1 MFLTRCKDRSVK
13 NNLYFTSRLVRNLVS
28 NNVDRGVKII
38 NTGVKAFAKCEN
50 KGAECTYR
58 LAQEGAQMTIPFMG
72 TKRIVRPTRADMQ
85 VLLLKNDIELPPD
98 IDEMEEATREQLHAL
113 PTGSIALVYQEMR
126 GKQAKLL
133 PKENG
138 MHTFS
143 TFSTTYY
150 QSSMSSIT

>member
-28 NNVDRGVKII
+28 NNEDRGVKII

-113 PTGSIALVYQEMR
+113 TTGSIALVYQEMR
-126 GKQAKLL
+126 GKQAANLFPKDDLL
-133 PKENG
+133 HRHCTLKVP
-138 MHTFS
+138 
-143 TFSTTYY
+143 
-150 QSSMSSIT
+150 